1 MREKVEI
8 LLFCVSQ
15 LTIAIM
21 NLSKLWKWDKK
32 KINCD
37 VKQESGNPAFDD
49 LRERLAEL
57 AGVNLKDLLDEMKR
71 TQVVHARSKRGGKLK
86 PLTETTEDDM
96 EESITPPSDY
106 DSTKKYKEILH
117 RSHIVDATHT
127 IVHNYDE
134 HNTLG
139 QFTNVASRNIK
150 KRFTATLPF
159 SPPKRIAAEVQRE
172 MAKSIILP
180 NPEETKAASMRLQRK
195 LAKQRAARKKL
206 AASGKRSSL
215 CYVNP
220 PCINFPVHSIY

>member
-1 MREKVEI
+1 
-8 LLFCVSQ
+8 
-15 LTIAIM
+15 M

-71 TQVVHARSKRGGKLK
+71 TQVAHARSKRGGTGRLK
-86 PLTETTEDDM
+86 PLTEATEDDM

-127 IVHNYDE
+127 VVNNYDE

-206 AASGKRSSL
+206 AAAGNCLPL
-215 CYVNP
+215 CEH
-220 PCINFPVHSIY
+220 INTPYTITKSHFSIR

>member
-1 MREKVEI
+1 
-8 LLFCVSQ
+8 
-15 LTIAIM
+15 M

-71 TQVVHARSKRGGKLK
+71 TQVAHARSKRGGTTGKLK

-96 EESITPPSDY
+96 EESVTPPSDY
-106 DSTKKYKEILH
+106 DSTKKYKDILH

-134 HNTLG
+134 RNTLG

-150 KRFTATLPF
+150 KRFTATLPL

-206 AASGKRSSL
+206 AAAGNYFPSSFSHPNSFHV
-215 CYVNP
+215 YVNEH
-220 PCINFPVHSIY
+220 FLV